1 MSPGVLRAA
10 RLKMGMTQDGLAD
23 ALGFES
29 ATRYQTIWAYEAGRR
44 PIPRRVAVAVNL
56 LLKDWERPTK

>member
-1 MSPGVLRAA
+1 MSPGALSNA
-10 RLKMGMTQDGLAD
+10 RRRMGMTQDAFAD

-29 ATRYQTIWAYEAGRR
+29 ASRYQTIWAYEAGKR
-44 PIPRRVAVAVNL
+44 PIPRRVEVAVNL